1 MPDREL
7 WNHTLKSNES
17 EHSDLSPL
25 GGCAAARGWPPHSS
39 SGGRWRRCHL
49 SARGPRQAQQRQQLP
64 FQGGHLRVTKTVLR
78 AVRSPAGQGEGP
90 PRSHGPQNPLPFPA
104 SYGQKDTKEWENQH
118 LGEGREGRGG
128 CGQQSLSTA
137 RAPRAERSRPA
148 GLWRAS
154 GGNPHLDPPSVLSKR
169 QCSLTT
175 QYVK

>member
-1 MPDREL
+1 MRANTVTCPP
-7 WNHTLKSNES
+7 W
-17 EHSDLSPL
+17 
-25 GGCAAARGWPPHSS
+25 AAAQRLGV
-39 SGGRWRRCHL
+39 
-49 SARGPRQAQQRQQLP
+49 GPRTAHLEA
-64 FQGGHLRVTKTVLR
+64 GGGDVTCPPVAPDKPSSASSCPSREATCGSPEPCSVLC
-78 AVRSPAGQGEGP
+78 AVRPGRVRALPGATGLKILFPSPRLMGRT
-90 PRSHGPQNPLPFPA
+90 PRSGRT
-104 SYGQKDTKEWENQH
+104 ST

-137 RAPRAERSRPA
+137 RTPRAERSRPA